1 MEYRP
6 HHPETTAK
14 DTHTLDFVEVAYID
28 TGKRSV
34 DGQMAHILDY
44 MHGHHGTRLATLSAS
59 EAGIGAL
66 KDIKNKLDSAS
77 DALLRMEDE
86 SGKSLDAGQMAK
98 VECYSKESQRVEK
111 VLQQAEHC
119 QPLRIRTQRSDDNHC
134 MT

>member
-1 MEYRP
+1 MEYRL
-6 HHPETTAK
+6 HLSETKAQ
-14 DTHTLDFVEVAYID
+14 DAHVLDFMEVAYID

-66 KDIKNKLDSAS
+66 KDIKNKLDSAG

-98 VECYSKESQRVEK
+98 VERYSKESQRVEK
-111 VLQQAEHC
+111 VLQQAENS
-119 QPLRIRTQRSDDNHC
+119 QPPRIRTQRNS